1 MEDNPGKAAPRHH
14 PVRANLPARPQRA
27 RGQVPKAQSSQKGQD
42 AAAAPRM
49 VPAVSQPTAR
59 RIGERLRSSWP
70 SGPPRLPGPPLRC
83 SRLAPAAPSALPC
96 ALRRSR
102 PPPRRCLS
110 AALCSAGA
118 PAGGGSL
125 RASAALGARPP
136 RSGFWRLPLSPGP
149 SWPNRAPAREERWL
163 GGERAPGALERPP
176 GPGAPA
182 GSGERAGESAGKCSP
197 RPAAARRAQ
206 LTSPLLPRAPL
217 QKAKRPAGRFPGA
230 SDVRECS
237 LFSRSVCPELY

>member
-1 MEDNPGKAAPRHH
+1 MEDNPGKDAPRHH

-27 RGQVPKAQSSQKGQD
+27 RGPVPKAQSSQKGQG

-70 SGPPRLPGPPLRC
+70 SRPLRLPGPPLRC

-96 ALRRSR
+96 ALRCSR

-125 RASAALGARPP
+125 RASAALGARRP

-149 SWPNRAPAREERWL
+149 SWPSWAPAREERWL
-163 GGERAPGALERPP
+163 GGERASARCLGT
-176 GPGAPA
+176 PA
-182 GSGERAGESAGKCSP
+182 RSRS
-197 RPAAARRAQ
+197 ARRER
-206 LTSPLLPRAPL
+206 RA
-217 QKAKRPAGRFPGA
+217 
-230 SDVRECS
+230 
-237 LFSRSVCPELY
+237 SRRVCWEV